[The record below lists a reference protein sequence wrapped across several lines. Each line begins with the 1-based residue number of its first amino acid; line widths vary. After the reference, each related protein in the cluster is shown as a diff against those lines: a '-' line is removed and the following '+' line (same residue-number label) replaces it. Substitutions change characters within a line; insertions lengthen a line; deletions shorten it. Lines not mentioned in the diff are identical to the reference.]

1 MRRRMVRIIRIIR
14 IIRNKKGGEA
24 VGIERVIVQ

>member
-1 MRRRMVRIIRIIR
+1 MRRRMVRIIR